1 MSNDSHDNALYRG
14 SQTSDPRIQARR
26 FDYGAFTEPGRVPGQ
41 DSIEASQEHNPRDD
55 DGFDFT
61 GYDSQMAT
69 RIGDETD
76 DDPRVE
82 RLRELHEGRHQS
94 DGEHSA
100 REAERDK
107 VRIAQAICSGL
118 PLALREREHVVSAI
132 KILDLD
138 RFGNQKNITK
148 VTLGL
153 VVVIADEQ
161 YRSDADDLDQ
171 LVSYSEEF
179 RTIRDKHDIS
189 MSDLKTVKR
198 IAREQLEKQHVPV
211 SSEIRRRDPALPGPT
226 AADDLPRQYW
236 EELSA
241 QAWAS
246 IARSWERHPQTY
258 KEAIPDDYR
267 ETVDLLRRWEP
278 WEEDNEEEERVSHA
292 VDQPDPGSVDEDDD
306 IDDLVVAEAE
316 ALVAEMLDAE
326 DSE

>member
-1 MSNDSHDNALYRG
+1 MPDDSNDNAQYRG
-14 SQTSDPRIQARR
+14 SQAGDPRIQARH
-26 FDYGAFTEPGRVPGQ
+26 FDYGAFTEPGRIPGQ
-41 DSIEASQEHNPRDD
+41 DSIEASRENNPRDD
-55 DGFDFT
+55 DGYDFT

-69 RIGDETD
+69 RIGDEND

-100 REAERDK
+100 RETERDK
-107 VRIAQAICSGL
+107 ERIAQAICSGL
-118 PLALREREHVVSAI
+118 PLALREREHVVSAV
-132 KILDLD
+132 KTLDLD

-179 RTIRDKHDIS
+179 RTLRDKHDIS

-198 IAREQLEKQHVPV
+198 IAREQLEKQPVPAT
-211 SSEIRRRDPALPGPT
+211 SEVRRRDPALPGPT
-226 AADDLPRQYW
+226 APDDLPRHYW

-241 QAWAS
+241 QSWVS

-267 ETVDLLRRWEP
+267 ETVDLLRKWEP
-278 WEEDNEEEERVSHA
+278 WEDDTEEVKQASQSA
-292 VDQPDPGSVDEDDD
+292 VQPDVGSVDEDDD
-306 IDDLVVAEAE
+306 LDELVAAEAE
-316 ALVAEMLDAE
+316 EIVEEMSDAE
-326 DSE
+326 GGE